1 MHQMYGTP
9 YYIAPEVLSGNYTE
23 KCDMWSIGV
32 MLYIMLCGSP
42 PFNGS
47 DDQIINKVK
56 KGEWSFRGQA
66 WSSISEE
73 AKDLVS
79 KLMEKNINNRLTAV
93 DALAHPWIQEK
104 VKTKFNEKIA
114 TNAINSL
121 KSFSVSLQS
130 NFLEKISFTF
140 CITLNETLCFY
151 FYRMSQR

>member
-130 NFLEKISFTF
+130 NFLEKISFTLS
-140 CITLNETLCFY
+140 ITLNETLCFY